1 MGLQA
6 YRTLIGAAEIVWPC
20 CYILVGADSHEMFP
34 VLPGPSAAKYV
45 LMIEGGK
52 NKKNLTKPPKPTY
65 TRLYKT

>member
-6 YRTLIGAAEIVWPC
+6 HRTLIGEAEIVWPC

-45 LMIEGGK
+45 LMIGGK